1 MVEPAVS
8 DDPYHYPA
16 ELLDLLIDTI
26 PRLIRSKAGVLDF
39 FTGAG
44 VPDSMTADL
53 RTRLRTNPDAVNKFA
68 IARTVLN
75 RINQGGDRTLRVRRE
90 VLKRVCEY
98 EDFSTCWP
106 EDRLKA
112 QGLVASVRKTVNAK
126 DSFTRMRQEQER
138 ERSERLRQ
146 RREVVE
152 AEQRRRAERQALRS
166 RLASLSSMEN
176 PQQRGLAFEKLLND
190 LFALDGFLVRESF
203 TLKHGDQGVV
213 EQIDGLIEL
222 DGQSYLV
229 EAKWWGKPLGTR
241 DTAQH
246 LVRVHNRAD
255 VRGLFISTSGFT
267 PGAIKQYADALAT
280 KVVVLAETPELLFL
294 LEQEGNLADWLRA
307 KSRAA
312 TVDRV
317 PLFRP
322 SLQAAG

>member
-1 MVEPAVS
+1 MS

-44 VPDSMTADL
+44 VPDNMTADL
-53 RTRLRTNPDAVNKFA
+53 HSRLLTNPEMVNKFA

-75 RINQGGDRTLRVRRE
+75 RINQGGDRTLRARRE

-138 ERSERLRQ
+138 ERSERLRE
-146 RREVVE
+146 RREAVE

-176 PQQRGLAFEKLLND
+176 AQQRGIAFEKLLND
-190 LFALDGFLVRESF
+190 LFAVDGLLVRESF
-203 TLKHGDQGVV
+203 TLRHGDQGVV

-229 EAKWWGKPLGTR
+229 EAKWWSKPLGTG

-280 KVVVLAETPELLFL
+280 KVVVLAEMPELLFL

-312 TVDRV
+312 TVDRI